1 MHNDQSE
8 STQKSTPAEV
18 DGLDKTQPSAPGQRL
33 SYNKGETPGQK
44 PVHRQKSP
52 TVRERSYSY
61 FADRADANNE
71 DTRQMGEDEKE
82 NLSSS
87 DAPSEPFLSFGDG
100 YQQNNNAAPAA
111 RSKRKAEPEPEH
123 DDMLGTLYLG
133 KYQLVSIIGAG
144 GFGVIY
150 LAHQVFLDRLVAIK
164 MLKSNLASAKAR
176 IRFHQEG
183 KASSALHHPAIVAIN
198 DFGIDDLDRPYMV
211 MEYVEGVTLSD
222 VIRERITL
230 NVAEAMPIFLELLD
244 GLAAAH
250 SKGIVHRDIKPG
262 NIMLTMGED
271 GVHVKLLDFGI
282 AKLLDEE
289 DHTVQSLTKTGE
301 ALGTPLYMSPEQI
314 QGFKIDYRSDLYS
327 LGCVMFSCLTGAP
340 PFVGEQKF
348 MTMDKH
354 LTEQPLTLKEASLGL
369 DFPPELEAV
378 VAKLLAKLPR
388 DRHQSADEVRA
399 VLIQLSQKL
408 GLLPDGATQA
418 FNATG
423 SGGRALKLPSSVV
436 DIVSGSQGA
445 KAEVDALP
453 SKALTYPPTQQLTRE
468 ERTRAYTI
476 NDAPTSGA
484 QANTEVDQAR
494 GGRAKQAAQNQTG
507 TIGASTGYLTGR
519 HADGEDGVADE
530 DQDDDDD
537 DDEIRQMPSWAK
549 PAMVSL
555 AVLVLL
561 AGASAGAF
569 YLLKPK
575 PAKPV
580 LTHAG
585 ADPSVGVPSN
595 LPPDMPLNATPPQVR
610 TEPQLP
616 DGSDDET
623 VISSLSR
630 SSGIKEFKSDSNRD
644 LTDKVMPTIGAL
656 TALETLSLDNT
667 KITNAGLKYLVKSPV
682 SLLSLK
688 HTKIDATGVKYIIAM
703 PKLVQLFVNH
713 TTIGDESMPLLG
725 TKYLISLGL
734 SKTPVT
740 VSGIKALV
748 RAKNLPV
755 TLRWLDLDGCEV
767 GNEVIS
773 VLKSFPQLSKL
784 NLDSTKVDGRG
795 FADLAQLK
803 TVSSLSLADNKQI
816 SDYDMPQL
824 AKMQQLVTLDLSN
837 TKVTPAGLRSL
848 KNLKNLKN
856 LWLCGINLDTHAIQA
871 ISAFKKELPE
881 CHVEAINRP
890 PRFW

>member
-1 MHNDQSE
+1 MQNDQSD
-8 STQKSTPAEV
+8 STQKSTPA
-18 DGLDKTQPSAPGQRL
+18 DLDSLDKTQPSAAGRRL
-33 SYNKGETPGQK
+33 SYNKEVPPSQK
-44 PVHRQKSP
+44 PGNRQKSP

-61 FADRADANNE
+61 FSDGADVSNE

-82 NLSSS
+82 NLSSH

-100 YQQNNNAAPAA
+100 YHQNNNSAPAA
-111 RSKRKAEPEPEH
+111 KPAKRKVELEPEQ

-262 NIMLTMGED
+262 NIMLAMGED

-314 QGFKIDYRSDLYS
+314 QSFKIDYRSDLYS

-354 LTEQPLTLKEASLGL
+354 LSEKPLSLKEASLGL

-378 VAKLLAKLPR
+378 VAKLLAKLPA
-388 DRHQSADEVRA
+388 DRFQSADEVRNI
-399 VLIQLSQKL
+399 LINLSQKL
-408 GLLPDGATQA
+408 GLLPGGATQA

-423 SGGRALKLPSSVV
+423 SGGRALNLPSSVV
-436 DIVSGSQGA
+436 SIVSASQGA
-445 KAEVDALP
+445 ETEVDSLSSFSSGK
-453 SKALTYPPTQQLTRE
+453 SKPTQHMTRE

-476 NDAPTSGA
+476 NDASTSNA
-484 QANTEVDQAR
+484 DAKTEVDLAS
-494 GGRAKQAAQNQTG
+494 GGRNKPVDESLDT
-507 TIGASTGYLTGR
+507 
-519 HADGEDGVADE
+519 DDE
-530 DQDDDDD
+530 DANL
-537 DDEIRQMPSWAK
+537 ESSRPFGKIAL
-549 PAMVSL
+549 VSL
-555 AVLVLL
+555 MVLTLVGGLST
-561 AGASAGAF
+561 AGYF
-569 YLLKPK
+569 LLKPK
-575 PAKPV
+575 AVKP
-580 LTHAG
+580 
-585 ADPSVGVPSN
+585 
-595 LPPDMPLNATPPQVR
+595 LPPLVRVGPPTTLPADMPLPAAPPQVR
-610 TEPQLP
+610 TEPLIP
-616 DGSDDET
+616 DGSDDDT
-623 VISSLSR
+623 VISGLSR
-630 SSGIKEFKSDSNRD
+630 SPHTKIFKANDNRD
-644 LTDKVMPTIGAL
+644 ITDRVMPIIGGLASL
-656 TALETLSLDNT
+656 DILSLDST
-667 KITNAGLKYLVKSPV
+667 KITNEGLKYLVKSPV

-688 HTKIDATGVKYIIAM
+688 HTKVDSNGVKYIAAM
-703 PKLVQLFVNH
+703 KKLDQLFVAD
-713 TTIGDESMPLLG
+713 TAIGNEAMPLLG
-725 TKYLISLGL
+725 GKYLVTLQL

-740 VSGIKALV
+740 ASGIKALA
-748 RAKNLPV
+748 RAKNITV
-755 TLRWLDLDGCEV
+755 TLRSLILEGCEV
-767 GNEVIS
+767 GNDIIPL
-773 VLKSFPQLSKL
+773 LKSFVQLSSL
-784 NLDSTKVDGRG
+784 NLDSTKVDGKG
-795 FADLAQLK
+795 FADLVSLK
-803 TVSSLSLADNKQI
+803 TVNSLSLADNKQI
-816 SDYDMPQL
+816 SDYDMPAL
-824 AKMQQLVTLDLSN
+824 SKMQQLTTLDLSN
-837 TKVTPAGLRSL
+837 TKVTPAGLRQL
-848 KNLKNLKN
+848 KNLRNLKN
-856 LWLCGINLDTHAIQA
+856 LWLCGINLDDYANQA

-881 CHVEAINRP
+881 CHVETINRP
-890 PRFW
+890 RSFW

>member
-8 STQKSTPAEV
+8 STQKSTPA
-18 DGLDKTQPSAPGQRL
+18 DLDSLDKTQPSAPGQRL
-33 SYNKGETPGQK
+33 SYNKEEPPGQK
-44 PVHRQKSP
+44 PGNRQKSP

-61 FADRADANNE
+61 FSDGTDAGNE

-82 NLSSS
+82 NLSSH

-100 YQQNNNAAPAA
+100 YEQNNNSAPAA
-111 RSKRKAEPEPEH
+111 KPAKRKAEVSPEQ

-230 NVAEAMPIFLELLD
+230 NVAEALPIFLELLD

-262 NIMLTMGED
+262 NIMLAMGED

-282 AKLLDEE
+282 AKLLDED

-314 QGFKIDYRSDLYS
+314 QSFKIDYRSDLYS

-354 LTEQPLTLKEASLGL
+354 LTEKPLSLKEASLGL

-378 VAKLLAKLPR
+378 VAKLLAKSPA
-388 DRHQSADEVRA
+388 DRYQSADEVRSI
-399 VLIQLSQKL
+399 LINLSQKL
-408 GLLPDGATQA
+408 GLSPGGATQA

-423 SGGRALKLPSSVV
+423 SGGSGRAINLPSSVV
-436 DIVSGSQGA
+436 SIVSASQGA
-445 KAEVDALP
+445 KTEVDSP
-453 SKALTYPPTQQLTRE
+453 SSYLSGKSQPTQHLTRE

-476 NDAPTSGA
+476 NNSPAANIDA
-484 QANTEVDQAR
+484 QTEVDLASA
-494 GGRAKQAAQNQTG
+494 GRKPQHVTQNQSGVLSQKTG
-507 TIGASTGYLTGR
+507 ALTGR
-519 HADGEDGVADE
+519 NQPIDHSVDTDEEDDE
-530 DQDDDDD
+530 DS
-537 DDEIRQMPSWAK
+537 EPSRPYLKIAVISL
-549 PAMVSL
+549 MVL
-555 AVLVLL
+555 ALVGGLST
-561 AGASAGAF
+561 AGYF
-569 YLLKPK
+569 LLKPK
-575 PAKPV
+575 VVKPAPPV
-580 LTHAG
+580 VRVA
-585 ADPSVGVPSN
+585 VPVT
-595 LPPDMPLNATPPQVR
+595 LPADMPLSTTPPQVR
-610 TEPQLP
+610 TEPLLP

-623 VISSLSR
+623 VISALSR
-630 SSGIKEFKSDSNRD
+630 SPHLEDFKAGDNRD
-644 LTDKVMPTIGAL
+644 ITDKVMPIIGGLADL
-656 TALETLSLDNT
+656 KVLSLDST
-667 KITNAGLKYLVKSPV
+667 KITNEGLKYLAKSPV
-682 SLLSLK
+682 SILSLK
-688 HTKIDATGVKYIIAM
+688 HTKIDSDGVKYIVALK
-703 PKLVQLFVNH
+703 KLEQLFVAD
-713 TTIGDESMPLLG
+713 TGIGDEAMPLLG
-725 TKYLISLGL
+725 GKCLVTLQL

-740 VSGIKALV
+740 VSGIKALAQ
-748 RAKNLPV
+748 AKNITV
-755 TLRWLDLDGCEV
+755 SLRSLILEDCAV
-767 GNEVIS
+767 GNDVIPL
-773 VLKSFPQLSKL
+773 LKPFTKLTGL
-784 NLDSTKVDGRG
+784 NLDSTKVDSKG
-795 FADLAQLK
+795 FADLVNLK
-803 TVSSLSLADNKQI
+803 TVNSLSLAGNKQI
-816 SDYDMPQL
+816 SDYDMPAL
-824 AKMQQLVTLDLSN
+824 SKMQQLTTLDLSG
-837 TKVTPAGLRSL
+837 TKVTPAGLRQL
-848 KNLKNLKN
+848 KNLKNLKH
-856 LWLCGINLDTHAIQA
+856 LWLCGINLDDYANQA

-881 CHVEAINRP
+881 CTVETINRP
-890 PRFW
+890 RSFW